1 MAATVLVIDED
12 KIVRQQIAGLLQQ
25 NGYKVL
31 VASNL
36 DDLLAQVETNSIDA
50 LICALSLLTENPDLL
65 NQLRRYL
72 PYAPVIVK
80 VKQDTGCSVVLDTL
94 TNGIDDYFIH
104 PWASAEIILHVV
116 AKALQLAQ
124 LEAENET
131 YQNYLEETN
140 SELSNRLNELRDR
153 KSTRLNSSHVR
164 ISYAVFCLK

>member
-94 TNGIDDYFIH
+94 
-104 PWASAEIILHVV
+104 
-116 AKALQLAQ
+116 
-124 LEAENET
+124 
-131 YQNYLEETN
+131 
-140 SELSNRLNELRDR
+140 DR

-164 ISYAVFCLK
+164 ISYAVFCLKKKKKR